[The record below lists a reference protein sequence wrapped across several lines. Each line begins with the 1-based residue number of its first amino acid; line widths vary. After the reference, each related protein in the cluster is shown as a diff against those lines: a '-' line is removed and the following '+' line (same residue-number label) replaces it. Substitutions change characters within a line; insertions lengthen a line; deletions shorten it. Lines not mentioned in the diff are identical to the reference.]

1 VSSSHLFSPLVF
13 STTSG
18 FFLSLFL
25 LLFLCSFSFF
35 SSFFLRSVFSFFS
48 DIRIH
53 EKTLSE
59 SCFRGV
65 LADFLFFFAPR
76 LFLRREVQGQNRKTN
91 KPKHIE
97 GRRKRKKTGKEG
109 KKTKEAQPLF
119 CGCVSFFLLPLFPA
133 FFSSSSLFLCGSLSD
148 VGGVFLFSSSSLPFF
163 VPTCAF
169 FVLFLFFLKLERHK
183 NADKGAKKKR
193 VCEERKEE
201 STFSFLPLIFS
212 K

>member
-1 VSSSHLFSPLVF
+1 MFFFFFFPLF
-13 STTSG
+13 
-18 FFLSLFL
+18 FFVLSFL
-25 LLFLCSFSFF
+25 
-35 SSFFLRSVFSFFS
+35 FFS

-97 GRRKRKKTGKEG
+97 GRRKRKKKREKKE
-109 KKTKEAQPLF
+109 KKQKKRSLF
-119 CGCVSFFLLPLFPA
+119 FAAVSLFFLLPLFPA

-183 NADKGAKKKR
+183 NADKGAKKR

-201 STFSFLPLIFS
+201 STLSFLPLIFS